1 MLDDGLAYLESALD
15 DRDLRVQ
22 NGPGWQANARA
33 YVLYVLAEAGKPDR
47 GRSIALYEQRDHL
60 NIYGRAYL
68 LMAFELLGGEAERT
82 QTLIGELMSTAVV
95 QPTTAHWQEARHD
108 YVTMSSDTRSTALAL
123 QALVRSDP
131 DNFLI
136 PNAVRHLMSLRDGGH
151 WRTTQE
157 TALTLIALAEYL
169 AASGELEADYTYQA
183 ILDGEM
189 LREGSVG
196 RDNLDETMR
205 VVVALT
211 ELALDE
217 PSRLT
222 LQREASGSQSGEG
235 RLYYTLRARYAQEAS
250 GVQPLDRGLAVQR
263 EYIAVDPVTLEPTG
277 RPLSEITV
285 GDVVQVRL
293 RLEAPASVPYLV
305 VEDMLPAGLEGL
317 DTSLN
322 TVTSVAQDAELTEAE
337 EEAERQRWH
346 WWRHIT
352 HTEMRDNRVALFATR
367 LPGGSYEYTYLARAT
382 TPGTFQTLPAIAY
395 QMYEPEV
402 FGRSAGTTFVVTESG
417 TELAHRTP

>member
-1 MLDDGLAYLESALD
+1 
-15 DRDLRVQ
+15 
-22 NGPGWQANARA
+22 
-33 YVLYVLAEAGKPDR
+33 
-47 GRSIALYEQRDHL
+47 
-60 NIYGRAYL
+60 
-68 LMAFELLGGEAERT
+68 
-82 QTLIGELMSTAVV
+82 
-95 QPTTAHWQEARHD
+95 
-108 YVTMSSDTRSTALAL
+108 MSSDTRSTALAL

-136 PNAVRHLMSLRDGGH
+136 PNAVRHLMSLREGGH

-157 TALTLIALAEYL
+157 TALTLMALAEYL

-183 ILDGEM
+183 ILDGET

-196 RDNLDETMR
+196 RDNLDEA
-205 VVVALT
+205 VQIVVALT
-211 ELALDE
+211 ELQLDA

-222 LQREASGSQSGEG
+222 LQREGEGGQSGEG

-250 GVQPLDRGLAVQR
+250 GVQPLDRGIAVQR

-277 RPLSEITV
+277 RPPGEVAV

-293 RLEAPASVPYLV
+293 RLDVPASTPYLV
-305 VEDMLPAGLEGL
+305 IEDMLPAGLEGL

-322 TVTSVAQDAELTEAE
+322 TVTAAAQDAELTEVEEDAE
-337 EEAERQRWH
+337 ARQRQR

-382 TPGTFQTLPAIAY
+382 TPGTFQTLPATAY

-417 TELAHRTP
+417 SSLAHGMP